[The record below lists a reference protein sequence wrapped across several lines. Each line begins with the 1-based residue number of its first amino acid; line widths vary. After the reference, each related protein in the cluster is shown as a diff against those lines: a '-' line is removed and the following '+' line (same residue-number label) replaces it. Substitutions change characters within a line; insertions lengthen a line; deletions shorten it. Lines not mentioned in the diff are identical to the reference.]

1 MAFNST
7 PASDY
12 DCLNNEASPTVKLRF
27 SLPITVFVYCVYAV
41 PFCFGV
47 FGNISVCLI
56 FFQQKK
62 LRSITNTFL
71 MNLCK
76 YRSLPMTITHR
87 VLDHAGLNDL
97 IVLCLST
104 PMTLSTVLFDHWV
117 FGEFLCRFVHF
128 IPTMTALIST
138 FTVAIIAVE
147 RWFFI
152 VKKKKFDRCCTLIT
166 LMLVWAISIVI
177 ALPEF
182 VSRYVASVTRPVLV
196 PMLDTVSSSNPTVES
211 PADCRM
217 EIIHY
222 CLFLESLRPN
232 LFSKTVIT
240 VQYLMPF
247 LFVSVSCYSVSRF
260 LKRRMKHMC
269 AYQMPRPTKPN
280 RAQRSSEPKRPS
292 RTSLHDD
299 TTEHELTS
307 YEEVPVTFVPNEHR
321 MTPLLMRFR
330 DSMRNR
336 NFFQNSVVL
345 NNHGSPSSSIVG
357 TVLMPTAKSQSHSK
371 RRFHR
376 SRKLLICVAALFTM
390 SWLPLTVVQLYLD
403 HNATITLD
411 EPNFVYGCLL
421 IPCYLISS
429 LSAWMNPVIY
439 NYINRS
445 FRREF
450 YALYP
455 CCGRLSSSRSSAAAL
470 SRTDMPSS
478 IVRNPHRQGLMSIP
492 EDPSSRL
499 APSSNRSSTRYV
511 SFAEQRRTNGSTP
524 LVLINEN
531 V

>member
-1 MAFNST
+1 
-7 PASDY
+7 
-12 DCLNNEASPTVKLRF
+12 
-27 SLPITVFVYCVYAV
+27 
-41 PFCFGV
+41 
-47 FGNISVCLI
+47 
-56 FFQQKK
+56 
-62 LRSITNTFL
+62 
-71 MNLCK
+71 
-76 YRSLPMTITHR
+76 MTIDDR
-87 VLDHAGLNDL
+87 VLHRSGLNDL
-97 IVLCLST
+97 IVLCVST

-128 IPTMTALIST
+128 IPTLTALIST

-166 LMLVWAISIVI
+166 LMLVWAISIAI

-182 VSRYVASVTRPVLV
+182 VSRYVASITRPVLI
-196 PMLDTVSSSNPTVES
+196 PMADIDSSSNGTVES
-211 PADCRM
+211 PSVCRM
-217 EIIHY
+217 ETIHY
-222 CLFLESLRPN
+222 CLFHESLRPN
-232 LFSKTVIT
+232 LFANTVIT
-240 VQYLMPF
+240 VQYLVPF

-269 AYQMPRPTKPN
+269 AYQISRPTKPN
-280 RAQRSSEPKRPS
+280 KAKRSSGPKSPP
-292 RTSLHDD
+292 RTSLQED

-307 YEEVPVTFVPNEHR
+307 YEEVPVTFVPNEQR
-321 MTPLLMRFR
+321 ATPLLIRLR
-330 DSMRNR
+330 NSMRNR
-336 NFFQNSVVL
+336 NYFQNSVVL
-345 NNHGSPSSSIVG
+345 NDHRSSSIVG

-376 SRKLLICVAALFTM
+376 SRKLLICVAALFTI

-403 HNATITLD
+403 HNEKITLD
-411 EPNFVYGCLL
+411 EPNFVYGFLL

-455 CCGRLSSSRSSAAAL
+455 CCCRLPSSRFSAAAL
-470 SRTDMPSS
+470 SRTEMPST
-478 IVRNPHRQGLMSIP
+478 IVRNSHRQGLRSIP
-492 EDPSSRL
+492 EDPSSL
-499 APSSNRSSTRYV
+499 FAPSSNRSSTRYV
-511 SFAEQRRTNGSTP
+511 TFAERRTNGSTP